1 VRKRWLEWAKI
12 AMVGRLEGEK
22 TVMELVERLRSRRGV
37 VGIIGLGYVGLPLA
51 ATFAEGNFA
60 VVGFDIDTAKVDE
73 LRAGRSYIRHIAA
86 ARLAPLL
93 RSVPV
98 EAGQSGFYPTSD
110 YGLLPH
116 CDAIL
121 ICVPTPL
128 TENREP
134 DLSYVTSTA
143 EAIARYLRRGQLVVL
158 ESTTYPGT
166 TDEVLRGILETTGLQ
181 AGTDF
186 HLAFSPERED
196 PNNPQYSTRTI
207 PKLVG
212 GYTRQCGEVA
222 AALYGAILETI
233 VPVSSARV
241 AEAAKLLENIYRSV
255 NIALVNELK
264 MLFDRMDLDVWEI
277 IDAAATKPFGFTPFY
292 PGPGL
297 GGHCIPIDPFYL
309 TWKARQYEL
318 TTRFI
323 ELAGE
328 INHAMPGF
336 VVQKLMDVLNE
347 RQRSL
352 KGARVLVLGVAYK
365 RDLDDTRE
373 SPALKIIDLLLRKG
387 ADVVYHDPYVP
398 VLKPSRHYD
407 FNLHSVPLTSEELRR
422 SDAVLVA
429 TDHAGIDYDFLV
441 EHSPLVID
449 TRNATRRVTAG
460 RAKIVRA

>member
-1 VRKRWLEWAKI
+1 VDTLIDRF
-12 AMVGRLEGEK
+12 K
-22 TVMELVERLRSRRGV
+22 TRRAT

-51 ATFAEGNFA
+51 ATFAEGGFA
-60 VVGFDIDTAKVDE
+60 VIGFDVDAAKIDE
-73 LRAGRSYIRHIAA
+73 LRAGRSYIRHVSA
-86 ARLAPLL
+86 ARLQPLL
-93 RSVPV
+93 RTQLP
-98 EAGQSGFYPTSD
+98 ESGGPAFFPTRD
-110 YGLLPH
+110 YSLLAR

-134 DLSYVTSTA
+134 DLSYVTGTA
-143 EAIARYLRRGQLVVL
+143 EAIAGHLRRGQLVVL

-166 TDEVLRGILETTGLQ
+166 TDEVVRPLLEAGGLQ

-196 PNNPQYSTRTI
+196 PNNPHFNTRTI
-207 PKLVG
+207 PKLIG
-212 GYTRQCGEVA
+212 GYTPHCAAAA
-222 AALYGAILETI
+222 AALYGAVLEQI

-264 MLFDRMDLDVWEI
+264 VLFDRMDLDVWEV

-328 INHAMPGF
+328 VNHAMPAF
-336 VVQKLMDVLNE
+336 VVEKLVDALNL
-347 RQRSL
+347 RRRSL
-352 KGARVLVLGVAYK
+352 NGARILIVGVAYK

-387 ADVVYHDPYVP
+387 AEVTYHDPYVP
-398 VLKPSRHYD
+398 ALKRSRHYD
-407 FNLHSVPLTSEELRR
+407 FNLHSVPLIAEELQRA
-422 SDAVLVA
+422 DAAVIV
-429 TDHAGIDYDFLV
+429 TDHTGVDYGLIVDASALI
-441 EHSPLVID
+441 ID
-449 TRNATRRVTAG
+449 TRNATRSVANG
-460 RAKIVRA
+460 REKIVHA

>member
-1 VRKRWLEWAKI
+1 VDQLI
-12 AMVGRLEGEK
+12 AGFE
-22 TVMELVERLRSRRGV
+22 SRRNV

-51 ATFAEGNFA
+51 ATFAEGGFA
-60 VVGFDIDTAKVDE
+60 VIGFDVDCVKIDE
-73 LRAGRSYIRHIAA
+73 LRAGRSYIRHIAP

-93 RSVPV
+93 RAQPAPG
-98 EAGQSGFYPTSD
+98 AGLHPTTD
-110 YGLLPH
+110 FRLLRD
-116 CDAIL
+116 CDAVL

-134 DLSYVTSTA
+134 DLSYVTGTA
-143 EAIARYLRRGQLVVL
+143 ETIAQHLRRGQLIVL

-166 TDEVLRGILETTGLQ
+166 TDEVVRTILEAGGLRV
-181 AGTDF
+181 GTDF

-196 PNNPQYSTRTI
+196 PNNPEYTTRTI
-207 PKLVG
+207 PKLIG
-212 GYTRQCGEVA
+212 GCTPQCGAVA
-222 AALYGAILETI
+222 AALYGAIMERI

-264 MLFDRMDLDVWEI
+264 VLFDRMGLDVWEV
-277 IDAAATKPFGFTPFY
+277 IDAAATKPFGFTAFY

-328 INHAMPGF
+328 INHAMPAF
-336 VVQKLMDVLNE
+336 VVQKLMDALNE
-347 RQRSL
+347 RHRSL
-352 KGARVLVLGVAYK
+352 KGARILVLGVAYK

-373 SPALKIIDLLLRKG
+373 SPALKLIDLLKRKG
-387 ADVVYHDPYVP
+387 SEVVYHDPYVP
-398 VLKPSRHYD
+398 VLKRSRHYD
-407 FNLHSVPLTSEELRR
+407 FNLTSVELTPDELRR
-422 SDAVLVA
+422 ADAVLVA
-429 TDHAGIDYDFLV
+429 TDHTVFDYPAIVEASQLV
-441 EHSPLVID
+441 LD
-449 TRNATRRVTAG
+449 TRNATRAVTKG
-460 RAKIVRA
+460 REKIVRA